1 MELFDGDVTFQGSF
15 NKIGFTE
22 DDQKVTAGFK
32 PPKGEQFV
40 VLLLGTVKKGAID
53 CNPEEML
60 KRLGFF
66 RSPHIDGDQP

>member
-15 NKIGFTE
+15 NKIGFTK

-40 VLLLGTVKKGAID
+40 VLLLGTVKKGTID
-53 CNPEEML
+53 CNAEEML
-60 KRLGFF
+60 NRLGFF
-66 RSPHIDGDQP
+66 REHKRDGGQT